1 MKKSGTVKQYGAL
14 REPPGSVL
22 SALNLRFFEHI
33 ATEEYQKKQE
43 ECKYQHRINFFGG
56 TNVCRS
62 DWYYKNEAKHILVC
76 QSACF

>member
-1 MKKSGTVKQYGAL
+1 MKKSGMVKQYGAL

-33 ATEEYQKKQE
+33 TAEEYQKEQE
-43 ECKYQHRINFFGG
+43 KCKYQHRINFFGG

-62 DWYYKNEAKHILVC
+62 VGITKTRPNT
-76 QSACF
+76 F